1 MCESNVWACERV
13 KEVLR
18 HVTHAQGMCLGR
30 SGTYSSYKKV
40 LMISELRMNEK
51 RKTILK
57 VF

>member
-1 MCESNVWACERV
+1 MSRTFGRV